1 MKMNRRQRWTAD
13 AIPDQ
18 SGRTVVVTGANSGIG
33 YEIAAALARRGAR
46 TVLAVRD
53 IGAGTEAAARIAD
66 SQLGATVSVQQ
77 LDLASMRSVRS
88 AAAEL
93 RASYPR
99 IDLLINNAGLVAF
112 TKGSTEEGF
121 ELHFGVCHLGHFAL
135 TGLLLDM
142 LMNTPGARIVTVS
155 SFGHRMAGNGIDFA
169 DPHWQRRPYKW
180 VHAYGQAKLA
190 NLLFTYEL
198 QRRLAAASGTHAIA
212 VAAHPGTTK
221 TQLVRDAPISIRL
234 QNRLL
239 GSLRQGAAMGAL
251 PILRAATDPAVVGGQ
266 YFGPRGLGELRGH
279 PRIVSSSA
287 TSRNALLQRRLWEM
301 SEDLTGVRYS
311 V

>member
-99 IDLLINNAGLVAF
+99 IDQIG
-112 TKGSTEEGF
+112 
-121 ELHFGVCHLGHFAL
+121 
-135 TGLLLDM
+135 
-142 LMNTPGARIVTVS
+142 R
-155 SFGHRMAGNGIDFA
+155 
-169 DPHWQRRPYKW
+169 
-180 VHAYGQAKLA
+180 
-190 NLLFTYEL
+190 
-198 QRRLAAASGTHAIA
+198 
-212 VAAHPGTTK
+212 AH
-221 TQLVRDAPISIRL
+221 V
-234 QNRLL
+234 
-239 GSLRQGAAMGAL
+239 
-251 PILRAATDPAVVGGQ
+251 
-266 YFGPRGLGELRGH
+266 
-279 PRIVSSSA
+279 
-287 TSRNALLQRRLWEM
+287 
-301 SEDLTGVRYS
+301 
-311 V
+311 